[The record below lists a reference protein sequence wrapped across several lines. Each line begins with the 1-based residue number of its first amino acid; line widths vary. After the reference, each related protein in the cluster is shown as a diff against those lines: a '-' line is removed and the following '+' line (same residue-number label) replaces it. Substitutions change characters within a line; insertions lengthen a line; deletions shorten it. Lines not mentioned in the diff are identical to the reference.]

1 MLIVR
6 VSLSLPVSWEVE
18 ATNTDAAADLNSL
31 ELAVFIARVI
41 DEKQGENTI
50 VLPVG
55 PVVGI
60 TEYFI
65 VTSASNVRLVRAIT
79 DSVLNNVRE
88 AVGKG
93 PLRSEGTREQQWV
106 LIDYG
111 DVVVHVFIDEMRRF
125 YEIERLYKDIVPT
138 PWA

>member
-1 MLIVR
+1 VTDT
-6 VSLSLPVSWEVE
+6 
-18 ATNTDAAADLNSL
+18 TNSDAAAADLNSL

-50 VLPVG
+50 VIPVG

-111 DVVVHVFIDEMRRF
+111 DVVVHIFIDEMRRF

-138 PWA
+138 PWASAQ

>member
-1 MLIVR
+1 VTDT
-6 VSLSLPVSWEVE
+6 
-18 ATNTDAAADLNSL
+18 TNSDAAAADLNSL

-50 VLPVG
+50 VIPVG

-111 DVVVHVFIDEMRRF
+111 DVVVHIFIDEMRRF
-125 YEIERLYKDIVPT
+125 YEIERLYKDIIPT

>member
-1 MLIVR
+1 MTDT
-6 VSLSLPVSWEVE
+6 
-18 ATNTDAAADLNSL
+18 TNSDAAAADLNSL

-65 VTSASNVRLVRAIT
+65 VTSASNARLVRAIT

-111 DVVVHVFIDEMRRF
+111 DVVVHIFIDEMRRF
-125 YEIERLYKDIVPT
+125 YEIERLYKDLVPT

>member
-1 MLIVR
+1 MTDT
-6 VSLSLPVSWEVE
+6 
-18 ATNTDAAADLNSL
+18 TNSDAAAADLNSL

-65 VTSASNVRLVRAIT
+65 VTSASNPRLVRAIT
-79 DSVLNNVRE
+79 DAVLNNVRE

-111 DVVVHVFIDEMRRF
+111 DVVVHIFIDEMRRF

>member
-1 MLIVR
+1 VTDT
-6 VSLSLPVSWEVE
+6 
-18 ATNTDAAADLNSL
+18 TNTDAAAADLNSL

-79 DSVLNNVRE
+79 DAVLNNVRE

-111 DVVVHVFIDEMRRF
+111 DVVVHIFIDEMRRF
-125 YEIERLYKDIVPT
+125 YEIERLYKDIAPT

>member
-1 MLIVR
+1 MTDT
-6 VSLSLPVSWEVE
+6 
-18 ATNTDAAADLNSL
+18 TNTDAAAADLNSL

-50 VLPVG
+50 VIPVG
-55 PVVGI
+55 PVLGI

-111 DVVVHVFIDEMRRF
+111 DVVVHIFIDEMRRF

>member
-1 MLIVR
+1 MTDT
-6 VSLSLPVSWEVE
+6 
-18 ATNTDAAADLNSL
+18 TNTDAAAADLNSL

-79 DSVLNNVRE
+79 DAVLNNVRE

-111 DVVVHVFIDEMRRF
+111 DVVVHIFIDEMRRF
-125 YEIERLYKDIVPT
+125 YEIERLYKDIIPT

>member
-1 MLIVR
+1 VTDT
-6 VSLSLPVSWEVE
+6 
-18 ATNTDAAADLNSL
+18 TNTDAAAADLNSL

-50 VLPVG
+50 VIPVG
-55 PVVGI
+55 PVVDI

-111 DVVVHVFIDEMRRF
+111 DVVVHIFIDEMRRF
-125 YEIERLYKDIVPT
+125 YEIERLYKDIIPT

>member
-1 MLIVR
+1 MTDT
-6 VSLSLPVSWEVE
+6 
-18 ATNTDAAADLNSL
+18 TNSDAAAADLNSL

-50 VLPVG
+50 VIPVG

-65 VTSASNVRLVRAIT
+65 VTSASNARLVRAIT

-106 LIDYG
+106 LIVYG
-111 DVVVHVFIDEMRRF
+111 DVVVHIFIDEMRRF

>member
-1 MLIVR
+1 MTDT
-6 VSLSLPVSWEVE
+6 
-18 ATNTDAAADLNSL
+18 TNTDAAAADLNSL

-50 VLPVG
+50 VIPVG

-79 DSVLNNVRE
+79 DAVLNNVRE

>member
-1 MLIVR
+1 LTDT
-6 VSLSLPVSWEVE
+6 
-18 ATNTDAAADLNSL
+18 TNTDAAAADLNSL

-50 VLPVG
+50 VIPVG

-79 DSVLNNVRE
+79 DAVLNNVRE

-111 DVVVHVFIDEMRRF
+111 DVVVHIFIDEMRRF

>member
-1 MLIVR
+1 VTDT
-6 VSLSLPVSWEVE
+6 
-18 ATNTDAAADLNSL
+18 TNPDAAAADLNSV

-65 VTSASNVRLVRAIT
+65 VTSASNARLVRAIT

-111 DVVVHVFIDEMRRF
+111 DVVVHIFIDEMRRF

-138 PWA
+138 PWASAQ

>member
-6 VSLSLPVSWEVE
+6 VSLSLPVSWEVG

>member
-1 MLIVR
+1 VTDT
-6 VSLSLPVSWEVE
+6 
-18 ATNTDAAADLNSL
+18 TNSDAAAADLNSL

-50 VLPVG
+50 VIPVG

-111 DVVVHVFIDEMRRF
+111 DVVVHIFIDEMCRF
-125 YEIERLYKDIVPT
+125 YEIERLYKDIIPT

>member
-1 MLIVR
+1 MTDT
-6 VSLSLPVSWEVE
+6 
-18 ATNTDAAADLNSL
+18 TNTDAAAADLNSL

-50 VLPVG
+50 VIPVG

-79 DSVLNNVRE
+79 DAVLNNVRE

-111 DVVVHVFIDEMRRF
+111 DVVVHIFIDEMRRF
-125 YEIERLYKDIVPT
+125 YEIERLYKDIIPT
-138 PWA
+138 PWASAQ

>member
-1 MLIVR
+1 MTDTTN
-6 VSLSLPVSWEVE
+6 SE
-18 ATNTDAAADLNSL
+18 AAAADLNSL

-50 VLPVG
+50 VIPVG

-79 DSVLNNVRE
+79 DAVLNNVRE

-106 LIDYG
+106 LIDYV
-111 DVVVHVFIDEMRRF
+111 DVVVHIFIDEMRRF

>member
-1 MLIVR
+1 MTDT
-6 VSLSLPVSWEVE
+6 
-18 ATNTDAAADLNSL
+18 TNTDAAAADLNSL

-50 VLPVG
+50 VIPVG

-79 DSVLNNVRE
+79 DAVLNNVRE

-111 DVVVHVFIDEMRRF
+111 DVVVHIFIDEMRRF

-138 PWA
+138 PWASAQ

>member
-1 MLIVR
+1 MTDT
-6 VSLSLPVSWEVE
+6 
-18 ATNTDAAADLNSL
+18 TNSDAAAADLNSL

-65 VTSASNVRLVRAIT
+65 VTSASNARLVRAIT

-111 DVVVHVFIDEMRRF
+111 DVVVHIFIDEMRRF
-125 YEIERLYKDIVPT
+125 YEIERLYKDIIPT

>member
-1 MLIVR
+1 MTDT
-6 VSLSLPVSWEVE
+6 
-18 ATNTDAAADLNSL
+18 TNSDAAAADLNSL

-65 VTSASNVRLVRAIT
+65 VTSASNARLVRAIT

-111 DVVVHVFIDEMRRF
+111 DVVVHIFIDEMRRF

-138 PWA
+138 PWS

>member
-1 MLIVR
+1 VTDT
-6 VSLSLPVSWEVE
+6 
-18 ATNTDAAADLNSL
+18 TNPDAAAADLNSL

-65 VTSASNVRLVRAIT
+65 VTSASNARLVRAIT

-111 DVVVHVFIDEMRRF
+111 DVVVHIFIDEMRRF

-138 PWA
+138 PWASAQ

>member
-1 MLIVR
+1 VTDT
-6 VSLSLPVSWEVE
+6 
-18 ATNTDAAADLNSL
+18 TNSDAAAADLNSL

-50 VLPVG
+50 VIPVG

-79 DSVLNNVRE
+79 DAVLNNVRE

-111 DVVVHVFIDEMRRF
+111 DVVVHIFIDEMRRF
-125 YEIERLYKDIVPT
+125 YEIERLYKDIIPT
-138 PWA
+138 PWSSAQ

>member
-1 MLIVR
+1 MTDT
-6 VSLSLPVSWEVE
+6 
-18 ATNTDAAADLNSL
+18 TNTDAAAADLNSL

-50 VLPVG
+50 VIPVG

-65 VTSASNVRLVRAIT
+65 VTSASNARLVRAIT

-111 DVVVHVFIDEMRRF
+111 DVVVHIFIDEMRRF

-138 PWA
+138 PWASAL

>member
-1 MLIVR
+1 MTDT
-6 VSLSLPVSWEVE
+6 
-18 ATNTDAAADLNSL
+18 TNSDAAAADLNSL

-65 VTSASNVRLVRAIT
+65 VTSASNARLVRAIT

-111 DVVVHVFIDEMRRF
+111 DVVVHIFIDEMRRF

>member
-1 MLIVR
+1 MTDT
-6 VSLSLPVSWEVE
+6 
-18 ATNTDAAADLNSL
+18 TNSDAAAADLNSL

-50 VLPVG
+50 VIPVG

-65 VTSASNVRLVRAIT
+65 VTSASNPRLVRAIT

-111 DVVVHVFIDEMRRF
+111 DVVVHIFIDEMRRF
-125 YEIERLYKDIVPT
+125 YEIERLYKDIIPT
-138 PWA
+138 PWANAL

>member
-1 MLIVR
+1 MTDT
-6 VSLSLPVSWEVE
+6 
-18 ATNTDAAADLNSL
+18 TNTDAAAADLNSL

-50 VLPVG
+50 VIPVG

-79 DSVLNNVRE
+79 DAVLNNVRE

-111 DVVVHVFIDEMRRF
+111 DVVVHIFIDEMRRF

>member
-1 MLIVR
+1 VTDT
-6 VSLSLPVSWEVE
+6 
-18 ATNTDAAADLNSL
+18 TNSDAAAADLNSL

-65 VTSASNVRLVRAIT
+65 VTSASNARLVRAIT

-111 DVVVHVFIDEMRRF
+111 DVVVHIFIDEMRRF

>member
-1 MLIVR
+1 
-6 VSLSLPVSWEVE
+6 
-18 ATNTDAAADLNSL
+18 
-31 ELAVFIARVI
+31 
-41 DEKQGENTI
+41 
-50 VLPVG
+50 
-55 PVVGI
+55 
-60 TEYFI
+60 
-65 VTSASNVRLVRAIT
+65 
-79 DSVLNNVRE
+79 VRE

-111 DVVVHVFIDEMRRF
+111 DVVVHIFIDEMRRF

>member
-1 MLIVR
+1 MTDT
-6 VSLSLPVSWEVE
+6 
-18 ATNTDAAADLNSL
+18 TNTDAAAADLNSL

-50 VLPVG
+50 VIPVG

-79 DSVLNNVRE
+79 DAVLNNVRE

-111 DVVVHVFIDEMRRF
+111 DVVVHIFIDEMRRF
-125 YEIERLYKDIVPT
+125 YEIERLYKDIIPT

>member
-1 MLIVR
+1 VTDT
-6 VSLSLPVSWEVE
+6 
-18 ATNTDAAADLNSL
+18 TNSDAAAADLNSL

-50 VLPVG
+50 VIPVG

-65 VTSASNVRLVRAIT
+65 VTSASNPRLVRAIT
-79 DSVLNNVRE
+79 DAVLNNVRE

-111 DVVVHVFIDEMRRF
+111 DVVVHIFIDEMRRF

-138 PWA
+138 PWASAQ

>member
-1 MLIVR
+1 MTDT
-6 VSLSLPVSWEVE
+6 
-18 ATNTDAAADLNSL
+18 TNSDAAAADLNSL

-50 VLPVG
+50 VIPVG

-111 DVVVHVFIDEMRRF
+111 DVVVHIFIDEMRRF

-138 PWA
+138 PWASAQ

>member
-1 MLIVR
+1 MTDT
-6 VSLSLPVSWEVE
+6 
-18 ATNTDAAADLNSL
+18 TNSDAAAADLNSL

-41 DEKQGENTI
+41 EEKQGENTI

-65 VTSASNVRLVRAIT
+65 VTSASNARLVRAIT

-111 DVVVHVFIDEMRRF
+111 DVVVHIFIDEMRRF